1 MIPDGSWPPFGM
13 PPVSEISGCG
23 FLAIRVPSFGLAS
36 SLRAQPAPLAKNTVR
51 AYTQRMPEPK
61 SEASRILGV
70 RLRHRRRQLSLNQ
83 EAVAHLAGLNVSNY
97 ARIDRGTGNPT
108 FHTLIRLASVLGME
122 PGDLVTGFNAD
133 HLPPSGNG
141 VPATDVA
148 AGRLG

>member
-1 MIPDGSWPPFGM
+1 
-13 PPVSEISGCG
+13 
-23 FLAIRVPSFGLAS
+23 
-36 SLRAQPAPLAKNTVR
+36 
-51 AYTQRMPEPK
+51 MPEPK